1 MDRRS
6 DVERSSGSE
15 RLPPVQYV
23 RAEHVI
29 DAMAT
34 FGQDRLE
41 RLGLPRA
48 FVLAA
53 VAGGFITLG
62 GLLSILLSA
71 GIAGAGLARLV
82 EGVAFSAGF
91 FFVVL
96 SEAVLFT
103 EANVVLP
110 ATLLESH
117 RPVRKVAAFWATAWI
132 GNLIGAIATGE
143 LVMWAQSYPNA
154 SIDTLRHLADLKLQY
169 WREGSIQAWLQV
181 VGSGVLAN
189 WLVGMAAFFGMM
201 GRTIFGKF
209 IPISLAVTLFVAA
222 NFQHSPANMGY
233 FALLH
238 AHGEGPGWPIAL
250 GWNIVPAGIGNII
263 GAAVLVAIPFWFVF
277 RPAGRG

>member
-1 MDRRS
+1 M
-6 DVERSSGSE
+6 
-15 RLPPVQYV
+15 LPPVQYV
-23 RAEHVI
+23 RAEHVM

-53 VAGGFITLG
+53 LAGGFITLG
-62 GLLSILLSA
+62 ALLSVLLPA
-71 GIAGAGLARLV
+71 GVAADGLVRLV
-82 EGVAFSAGF
+82 EGFAFSAGF
-91 FFVVL
+91 LFVVL

-110 ATLLESH
+110 ATLLDSD
-117 RPVRKVAAFWATAWI
+117 RPARKVAAFWATAWI
-132 GNLIGAIATGE
+132 GNLAGAVATGE
-143 LVMWAQSYPNA
+143 LVMWAQSYPDA
-154 SIDTLRHLADLKLQY
+154 SLEMLRHVIDLKLQY
-169 WREGSIQAWLQV
+169 WREGSTQAWLQV

-238 AHGEGPGWPIAL
+238 AHGEGAGWPVAIV
-250 GWNIVPAGIGNII
+250 WNIIPAGIGNII
-263 GAAVLVAIPFWFVF
+263 GAAALVTIPFWFVF
-277 RPAGRG
+277 RPATRR